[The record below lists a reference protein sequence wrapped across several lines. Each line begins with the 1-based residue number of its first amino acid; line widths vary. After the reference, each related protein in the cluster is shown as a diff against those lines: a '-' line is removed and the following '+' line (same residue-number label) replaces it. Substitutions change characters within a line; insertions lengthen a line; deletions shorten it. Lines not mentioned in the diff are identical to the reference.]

1 MVSDNKIFKA
11 NKITELKNFIKYRLN
26 DKINKFLSI
35 NEKEYD
41 LCLDCND
48 ISLKLVQDI
57 ELIGPYGAG
66 NHKPKIMIEDV
77 SIVNIKSFG
86 KSEEHLK
93 LIVVSNKKYKP
104 TSLIVNVFRVKK
116 EDDIY
121 QAIMKRKK
129 SYNLVGTISLNHWMG
144 VESIQFVLEDIICNE

>member
-1 MVSDNKIFKA
+1 MAGGFTFEIGK
-11 NKITELKNFIKYRLN
+11 TEELKNFIKNRLDN
-26 DKINKFLSI
+26 KIETFLSI

-66 NHKPKIMIEDV
+66 NHKPKIMIENV
-77 SIVNIKSFG
+77 SIVNIKPFG
-86 KSEEHLK
+86 KNEEHLR
-93 LIVVSNKKYKP
+93 LTVVSNNKYKP

-116 EDDIY
+116 EDTIY
-121 QAIMKRKK
+121 QVIMKRKK
-129 SYNLVGTISLNHWMG
+129 SYSLVGTMSLNHWMG
-144 VESIQFVLEDIICNE
+144 VDSIQFVLEDIICNE